1 MTARTSRTLN
11 PASLARWTMC
21 SSSTGAVEDHS
32 TLFHTGRS
40 GTTRSF
46 LQPVGGLQ
54 MVQSFAHIPVLS
66 DEVVSSFAPVPAGVV
81 VDATVGGGGHSAALL
96 TAYAGMQI
104 IGLDRDPVALEAAA
118 ARLAPFG
125 ERVTLVH
132 APFSSLGEATTGP
145 ISGVLFDLGMSS
157 PQLDQAERGF
167 SFRSDAAIDMRMAA

>member
-1 MTARTSRTLN
+1 
-11 PASLARWTMC
+11 MC
-21 SSSTGAVEDHS
+21 SSSTGEVEDHS

-125 ERVTLVH
+125 ERVTR
-132 APFSSLGEATTGP
+132 A
-145 ISGVLFDLGMSS
+145 DLGCAVRSGYELPPARPGRKRLLL
-157 PQLDQAERGF
+157 PQ
-167 SFRSDAAIDMRMAA
+167 